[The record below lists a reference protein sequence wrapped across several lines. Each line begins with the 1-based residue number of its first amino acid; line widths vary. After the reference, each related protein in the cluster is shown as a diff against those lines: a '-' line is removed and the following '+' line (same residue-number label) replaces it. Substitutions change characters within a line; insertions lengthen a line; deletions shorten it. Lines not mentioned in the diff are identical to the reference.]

1 MKIDKLRLDDAQRT
15 AGLNNNKL
23 AAAIGVAP
31 SVVSAIRMRGTC
43 SEITALRMCRALGIS
58 LKDLAVE
65 GEIQV

>member
-1 MKIDKLRLDDAQRT
+1 MKINKLRLDDAQRAT
-15 AGLNNNKL
+15 GLNNNKL

-43 SEITALRMCRALGIS
+43 NEMTALRICRALGIS

-65 GEIQV
+65 REKR